1 MAVTTPALS
10 LLLLVSLLSLSTT
23 KTAATFI
30 NPLSIPS
37 CSGHP
42 AMLKCAHD
50 IQSAIVGVGS
60 AGIGAGSHTIS
71 LLLDSIN
78 TAKSSY
84 IIVLHFLSSNH
95 IKSDFSESFHSTIN
109 VAIQELNY
117 ASKVPIGIGQ
127 NI

>member
-1 MAVTTPALS
+1 MAATAPALS

-84 IIVLHFLSSNH
+84 LNVLQFISSNH
-95 IKSDFSESFHSTIN
+95 IKSDFSKSLHP
-109 VAIQELNY
+109 AIRIAVQQLNN
-117 ASKVPIGIGQ
+117 ASKVSIDQ
-127 NI
+127 D